1 MSEKEMSPADRAKEI
16 LVRWMGGA
24 NLDTA
29 AMEVE
34 QLVNEYVAHA
44 TSKAYEDGF
53 NSAIGAAH
61 WTETWRGI
69 E

>member
-1 MSEKEMSPADRAKEI
+1 MSEKTDRVKEI
-16 LVRWMGGA
+16 LTKNADGQTSNSTTV
-24 NLDTA
+24 L
-29 AMEVE
+29 EVE
-34 QLVNEYVAHA
+34 ALINEYVAAA
-44 TSKAYEDGF
+44 THRAYEDGY